1 MGIFNL
7 QGPLAVF
14 VCQSAI
20 YRSGVCAKFRVWYT
34 TVGLEHFQLV
44 FMLGCSIYRC
54 AKFRK
59 VGLSRNN
66 VKSIICL
73 CENSP
78 RALSTPYYAQ
88 FLLIKVFCKMVPL
101 PGLLAKYCNFKT
113 FMCQLSADWQCKWPV
128 SNSLF
133 PPTFSH
139 HYMCSPSL
147 LSISAIDQ
155 CRECERAHSV
165 LWCESHI
172 SEVEGRTWWCGGGE
186 RWGEE

>member
-54 AKFRK
+54 AKFRT

-66 VKSIICL
+66 VKCL
-73 CENSP
+73 CENFP
-78 RALSTPYYAQ
+78 RALSTPYCAQ
-88 FLLIKVFCKMVPL
+88 FLFKKGVCNMMAL
-101 PGLLAKYCNFKT
+101 PGLLAKYCIKLSCAN
-113 FMCQLSADWQCKWPV
+113 CQLTGNV
-128 SNSLF
+128 SGQSVIVSSRPPFPITTCVLPPFSL
-133 PPTFSH
+133 
-139 HYMCSPSL
+139 Y
-147 LSISAIDQ
+147 LS
-155 CRECERAHSV
+155 
-165 LWCESHI
+165 
-172 SEVEGRTWWCGGGE
+172 
-186 RWGEE
+186 